1 MVRLGYYTNAH
12 AFMNSRGEKL
22 GLDFDNPEKHAST
35 DSEWRY
41 MTTEFVLIALRAG
54 DGRKQFE
61 ARIRFYIEHY
71 ACKCEE
77 IRNDDVRTKLFSF
90 LRHLV
95 QLGGTNEQKR
105 RFRRESR

>member
-12 AFMNSRGEKL
+12 AFMKSRGEEIR
-22 GLDFDNPEKHAST
+22 LDFDNPEKYAST

-41 MTTEFVLIALRAG
+41 MTIEFVQIAHRAG

-71 ACKCEE
+71 ARKCEE
-77 IRNDDVRTKLFSF
+77 IRNDDVRAKLASF

-95 QLGGTNEQKR
+95 ELGGTNEHKR
-105 RFRRESR
+105 RFREESQ